1 MSATDDL
8 IGSGWAYPAE
18 LTPGGSV
25 RLVSGNQEIDA
36 SLRMILTTAPGER
49 VMRPDF
55 GCAMWEQVFAPLD
68 ANTLGLIEQSVREA
82 VARWEPRIALESVE
96 AVPDDAGAMVRI
108 EIGYRVLAT
117 NDRRFQDLVD
127 EAKRNITRY
136 CPDWTDHNV
145 SDPGV
150 ALIELFAWMTEMILY
165 RVNQVPDRLYVKVLE
180 LVRSELFSA
189 APASTDLL
197 FTLAAP
203 PTAPVR
209 VTTGTQVGTERGQGE
224 DQIVFMTDEDLVMVQ
239 PEISACLSR
248 SSGRFEDHTAE
259 LRVDGSQ
266 IPCFPTLTPG
276 DALYLGFAESM
287 AGNMIRLDVGVS
299 GVEGAGI
306 DPRRPPRVWQSWDG
320 ADWREARVLSDTS
333 DGFNTS
339 GEVTVLLA
347 RRHEPMAIGTYR
359 AHWLRCKLTEA
370 VKGQPTYHKS
380 PMLDAIV
387 PVGLGGAV
395 SAHHAE
401 PAPAELLG
409 TSTGRPGQTFVVR
422 RAPVLSRKPHET
434 VRVVS
439 PRREPDREPEAVD
452 WTEVA
457 DFTDTTAEDRV
468 YTWSG
473 ATGEIRFG
481 PRVVG
486 RDGRAHQYGA
496 VPDEDAQ
503 INVTGY
509 RYGGGRRGNVG
520 AGKLSVLLTSLR
532 SVESVRNLDPAKGG
546 VDAESVENARV
557 RGPLYLRGGHRAVT
571 AQDFE
576 RLTMEAA
583 PGVAR
588 ARCLPPSEVGEPVRL
603 LVVLRVDVPSYQGI
617 TVTAEVHAA
626 PTVRAEKVR
635 TEAESA
641 LYRFINPVV
650 GGPDG
655 RGWPF
660 DLDLSIG
667 DIFSVL
673 RAVPGVVRAE
683 TVHMFLADLQGHF
696 EPEEA
701 RQRVRLAREALFMSV
716 RHRVV
721 VRQ

>member
-1 MSATDDL
+1 VSL
-8 IGSGWAYPAE
+8 PA
-18 LTPGGSV
+18 P
-25 RLVSGNQEIDA
+25 N
-36 SLRMILTTAPGER
+36 
-49 VMRPDF
+49 
-55 GCAMWEQVFAPLD
+55 LD
-68 ANTLGLIEQSVREA
+68 
-82 VARWEPRIALESVE
+82 
-96 AVPDDAGAMVRI
+96 
-108 EIGYRVLAT
+108 
-117 NDRRFQDLVD
+117 DRRFQDLVD

-165 RVNQVPDRLYVKVLE
+165 RVNQVPDRLYVKFLE
-180 LVRSELFSA
+180 LVGIELFSA
-189 APASTDLL
+189 APARTDLL
-197 FTLAAP
+197 FSLAAP
-203 PTAPVR
+203 TKEPVR
-209 VTTGTQVGTERGQGE
+209 VAAGTQVGTERGQGE

-239 PEISACLSR
+239 PVITACLSR
-248 SSGRFEDHTAE
+248 SGGRFEDHTDE

-266 IPCFPTLTPG
+266 IPCFPTLQPG
-276 DALYLGFAESM
+276 DALYLGFEESM
-287 AGNMIRLDVGVS
+287 AGNLIRLDVAVS

-320 ADWREARVLSDTS
+320 ADWREARILSDSS

-339 GEVTVLLA
+339 GEVSVLLA
-347 RRHEPMAIGTYR
+347 RRHEPMAIGAHR
-359 AHWLRCKLTEA
+359 AHWLRCKLTET

-380 PMLDAIV
+380 PMLDSIV
-387 PVGLGGAV
+387 PAGLGGAV

-409 TSTGRPGQTFVVR
+409 TSTGRPGQTFLVR
-422 RAPVLSRKPHET
+422 RAPVLSRKPGET

-439 PRREPDREPEAVD
+439 PRREPQREPEAVD

-457 DFTDTTAEDRV
+457 DFTDTTADDRV
-468 YTWSG
+468 FTWSG
-473 ATGEIRFG
+473 ASGEVRFG
-481 PRVVG
+481 PRVIG

-496 VPDEDAQ
+496 VPEEDAQ
-503 INVTGY
+503 ISVTGY

-520 AGKLSVLLTSLR
+520 AGKLSVLLSSLR
-532 SVESVRNLDPAKGG
+532 SVESVRNLDPATGG
-546 VDAESVENARV
+546 VDSESVDNARV

-576 RLTMEAA
+576 RLTLEAA

-588 ARCLPPSEVGEPVRL
+588 ARCLPPTEMGEPVRL
-603 LVVLRVDVPSYQGI
+603 LVVPRVDVPAESLALQDLALSDSLESSIKGFLDERRLLTTRVRIDVPSYQGI

-626 PTVRAEKVR
+626 PTVRPEKVR

-641 LYRFINPVV
+641 LYRYINPVV

-673 RAVPGVVRAE
+673 RAVPGIIRAE